1 MLGFFTL
8 SGIFMDKKNLLIITS
23 TFPRWKND
31 TDPPFVFELA
41 KRLTGA
47 FNITVLAPNYP
58 GALAEEAIE
67 GLKVHRFRYFL
78 KNLEILA
85 GSEGILPTLKKNKLF
100 YLIVPFF
107 ILAEFIALLKLIK
120 KTKPAIIHAHW
131 ILPQGF
137 VTALAHKMT
146 GVPFV
151 VTTHGGDIYGL
162 QGKFASALKGYAL
175 RNAATVTVVSKDIQN
190 TIKQNFGDFIHTKVI
205 PMGVDS
211 TLFHPD
217 KNNQEIR
224 KKFYIY
230 GPFLLY
236 VGRLSE
242 KKGVTYLLEA
252 LPLVLE
258 HIPDCK
264 LLIVGTGE
272 LNQEL
277 RKQADFLNLNDKIV
291 FIGAV
296 PNNELPSYFAT
307 ADIFIGPSIK
317 AEGGDTEGFG
327 LTFVEAAM
335 SGCIVVGTNVGGI
348 PDIIQ
353 EGETGFLVQEKNPKV
368 IASLLVKLLQDQQ
381 KINSI
386 KYTARERMI
395 QQFDWQAI
403 ADRYGKILNDNAR

>member
-1 MLGFFTL
+1 MG
-8 SGIFMDKKNLLIITS
+8 KKNLLIVTS

-41 KRLTGA
+41 KRLTDA

-67 GLKVHRFRYFL
+67 GLRVYRFRYFL
-78 KNLEILA
+78 KKFEILA

-100 YLIVPFF
+100 YFLVPFF
-107 ILAEFIALLKLIK
+107 ILAEFIALLKLIR

-137 VTALAHKMT
+137 VSALAHKIT

-190 TIKQNFGDFIHTKVI
+190 TIKQNFGDDIHAKVI

-211 TLFHPD
+211 ALFHPD
-217 KNNQEIR
+217 KKDPRIR
-224 KKFYIY
+224 EQFDIK

-242 KKGVTYLLEA
+242 KKGVAYLLEA
-252 LPLVLE
+252 
-258 HIPDCK
+258 IPEIINQHPDAK
-264 LLIVGTGE
+264 LLVVGTGE
-272 LNQEL
+272 EKQKLLQLSQKLNIG
-277 RKQADFLNLNDKIV
+277 NNVV
-291 FIGAV
+291 FIGAL
-296 PNNELPSYFAT
+296 PNSELPAYFAT

-327 LTFVEAAM
+327 LTFVEAGM
-335 SGCIVVGTNVGGI
+335 SKCIVVASDVGGI
-348 PDIIQ
+348 GDII
-353 EGETGFLVQEKNPKV
+353 EHSKTGFLVKEKDPGQLASTINIILEKGPELDHMKV
-368 IASLLVKLLQDQQ
+368 ASHTNLCK
-381 KINSI
+381 S
-386 KYTARERMI
+386 
-395 QQFDWQAI
+395 FDWSAI
-403 ADRYGKILNDNAR
+403 AEKYQKALSLT